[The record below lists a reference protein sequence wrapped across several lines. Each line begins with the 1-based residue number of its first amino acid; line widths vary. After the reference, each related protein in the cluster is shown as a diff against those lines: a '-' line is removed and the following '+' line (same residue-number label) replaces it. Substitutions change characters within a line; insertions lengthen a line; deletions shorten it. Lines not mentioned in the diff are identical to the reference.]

1 MIQAFIAFVLIA
13 LLVAFVY
20 QSVSKFT
27 LSEYKLA
34 LKVGAAATV
43 SLLILFIITQLF

>member
-27 LSEYKLA
+27 VSEYKLA
-34 LKVGAAATV
+34 FKVGAAALA
-43 SLLILFIITQLF
+43 SALILFIITQVF

>member
-13 LLVAFVY
+13 LLIAFVY
-20 QSVSKFT
+20 NSVSKFT
-27 LSEYKLA
+27 LREYKFA
-34 LKVGAAATV
+34 FKVGAAATA